1 MDFIRNFPFFCI
13 VLALSTGVI
22 SSVLKPKAAKALSFS
37 LISLS
42 ILASLGVLI
51 YTVQTG
57 EAFVYMMGHFPA
69 PWGNEI
75 RAGVMEGVMALF
87 FSVIMLLSLLG
98 GEKYLKVDIEEP
110 KQNLYFVLVDLLL
123 SSLLAL
129 VYTND
134 LFTAYVFVEINTI
147 AAGGLIMIRSNGH
160 SMLAATKYMIMSL
173 LGSGLLLI
181 GITLQY
187 DLTGHLLMSNIQES
201 VGELA
206 AHGAYTVPL
215 TVIIGLISGGIAI
228 KSALFPFHT
237 WLSDA
242 YGFSTASS
250 AAILSSLVSKAYIF
264 LLIKIVYRVIGTEVF
279 WSSKITNVFFVLGV
293 AGMLFGSVSAIKER
307 DMRRMIAFSSVAQIG
322 YIYMGLGFGTQL
334 GVTAA
339 VFHIFSHAAT
349 KSMLFVAC
357 RGLSEVSG
365 NKKDFSNLKGAGFRN
380 KIAGVAFTVGALS
393 MVGVPLFAGFISKLY
408 LTSAALETMS
418 VKMEVALI
426 VLAISTILNAL
437 YFIRAVI
444 SIYTPRNEKYR
455 DAAFKPGVTFC
466 AGMVCFILIN
476 FALGLA
482 SNPLIKAIE
491 LGLRMFS

>member
-13 VLALSTGVI
+13 VLALSSGVI
-22 SSVLKPKAAKALSFS
+22 SSVLSQKAAKALTFC
-37 LISLS
+37 LVL
-42 ILASLGVLI
+42 LALFTSAGVLV
-51 YTVQTG
+51 YTLRFG
-57 EAFVYMMGHFPA
+57 EFTYMMGHFPA

-75 RAGVMEGVMALF
+75 RAGVLEAVMALF
-87 FSVIMLLSLLG
+87 FSLIMLLSLLG
-98 GEKYLKVDIEEP
+98 GEKYLKLDIEEP
-110 KQNLYFVLVDLLL
+110 KQNLYFVLIDLLM

-181 GITLQY
+181 GLTLQY
-187 DLTGHLLMSNIQES
+187 DLTGHLLMSNIQDSLKTLAEH
-201 VGELA
+201 GE
-206 AHGAYTVPL
+206 YTMPL
-215 TVIIGLISGGIAI
+215 TVIIGLISVGIAI
-228 KSALFPFHT
+228 KSALFPFHA
-237 WLSDA
+237 WLADA

-264 LLIKIVYRVIGTEVF
+264 LLIKIMYRVIGTEVF
-279 WSSKITNVFFVLGV
+279 WNSKITNVFFVLGV
-293 AGMLFGSVSAIKER
+293 AGMLFGSFSAIREH

-322 YIYMGLGFGTQL
+322 YIYMGLGFGTTL

-365 NKKDFSNLKGAGFRN
+365 NKKDFSDLKGAGYRN
-380 KIAGVAFTVGALS
+380 PVAGVAFTVGAFS

-408 LTSAALETMS
+408 LTSAALENFDW
-418 VKMEVALI
+418 KMVIAVI

-444 SIYTPRNEKYR
+444 SIYTPRNEHYR
-455 DAAFKPGVTFC
+455 DANFHPGITFC
-466 AGMVCFILIN
+466 AGIVCFIVMN
-476 FALGLA
+476 FMLGLA
-482 SNPLIKAIE
+482 SDPLIRAIE
-491 LGLRMFS
+491 IGLRMFS